1 MIYLDRQEKATRKKT
16 RETKKHRKPSKKRA
30 KKESRKKKASKKSKS
45 SKLHV
50 NMDKI
55 LQSQRSNIS
64 SRSKRMTTSSLS
76 SSAPKVT
83 FASDVVFNGPKKEY
97 HGSEAHWVA
106 PDTSERDID
115 PSWEMKRQA
124 ALEASKKNEKLIVV
138 GDSVTSDEPIEPTT
152 VSTGFLTAYMMMVQS
167 TQSSVCTTQTTSEE
181 AFPVLN
187 RYPVIKPSLDLTISP
202 VSMVTN
208 ATQASTTVS
217 TIGSACEAKKLQA
230 TLPLSVPAIPK
241 DEAGKKPFEAQFL
254 VVLENPKP
262 EAEVKIHQAHP
273 QLEPLP
279 QAEAQKPKPE
289 PEVKEQRTHPQ
300 FQPEPEKPK
309 PEADK
314 VPEGT
319 LPHAEPEKPQLEEV
333 KPQPQAM
340 PEQPKPEADKKSQ
353 ETLPQ
358 AEPQKSLELTT
369 LNAEK
374 SVVPHSQVPTEFKS
388 LGANTAQ
395 SPTAGAI
402 MSPSLSVASVP
413 PTSLISPTISVGS
426 SAVDPSMISL
436 TRYPSSASVVSSANT
451 NTGFSIPDLQTSI
464 STTSI
469 DSKVFTEATQQTSMA
484 DSLAGTATPTASAV
498 EPKPEAD
505 KKAPEIQSQP
515 ETQKPE
521 EPPKQP

>member
-1 MIYLDRQEKATRKKT
+1 MPPKKIMLNRIT
-16 RETKKHRKPSKKRA
+16 
-30 KKESRKKKASKKSKS
+30 
-45 SKLHV
+45 
-50 NMDKI
+50 
-55 LQSQRSNIS
+55 
-64 SRSKRMTTSSLS
+64 MTTQL
-76 SSAPKVT
+76 
-83 FASDVVFNGPKKEY
+83 D
-97 HGSEAHWVA
+97 
-106 PDTSERDID
+106 D
-115 PSWEMKRQA
+115 
-124 ALEASKKNEKLIVV
+124 
-138 GDSVTSDEPIEPTT
+138 
-152 VSTGFLTAYMMMVQS
+152 
-167 TQSSVCTTQTTSEE
+167 
-181 AFPVLN
+181 
-187 RYPVIKPSLDLTISP
+187 SLDEVEVLRDESLAVVHDEHAVHVELDGVLALLCNGFP
-202 VSMVTN
+202 
-208 ATQASTTVS
+208 ATA
-217 TIGSACEAKKLQA
+217 
-230 TLPLSVPAIPK
+230 AIF
-241 DEAGKKPFEAQFL
+241 AAFCRRRRGKM
-254 VVLENPKP
+254 
-262 EAEVKIHQAHP
+262 
-273 QLEPLP
+273 
-279 QAEAQKPKPE
+279 
-289 PEVKEQRTHPQ
+289 
-300 FQPEPEKPK
+300 
-309 PEADK
+309 
-314 VPEGT
+314 
-319 LPHAEPEKPQLEEV
+319 PHAEPEKPKLEEV
-333 KPQPQAM
+333 KSQPQAM
-340 PEQPKPEADKKSQ
+340 PEQPKPDADKKSQ

-498 EPKPEAD
+498 EQKPEAD

-515 ETQKPE
+515 GTQKPE